1 MEFNMRTQFINVI
14 EELEIE
20 MGDIQFR
27 RNIKGMNKYY
37 LPFVLLEL
45 NEFMKIKK
53 GLFIQCFSFLNE
65 PLYAGNIYEYIYVSK
80 YNKNIKGSDK
90 YEYPSFHLI
99 KNDKVVKEWFE
110 TIFKVSFEEYNWN
123 NYTHCCISG
132 HLDWEKFRCLEY
144 PTPNYYIKTYK
155 VRKIIIRFNYKS
167 TPIDYFSVLNFKHW
181 DSETKKTSNKG
192 LGRKDIRNVIIKNVD
207 CNKWSG
213 YISIDDIK
221 KLAENNGFNPIKK
234 HKYYYGHYAEF
245 LLKI

>member
-1 MEFNMRTQFINVI
+1 MEFNMRTQFNNVI

-20 MGDIQFR
+20 MDDIQFR

-37 LPFVLLEL
+37 LPFVLLE
-45 NEFMKIKK
+45 MKDFFRINK
-53 GLFIQCFSFLNE
+53 GLLQGSVWYTE
-65 PLYAGNIYEYIYVSK
+65 PIYDGNIYEYVYVSK
-80 YNKNIKGSDK
+80 YSRYFRHSNEK
-90 YEYPSFHLI
+90 YNYPMFNRI
-99 KNDKVVKEWFE
+99 KNDKVIKEWFE
-110 TIFKVSFEEYNWN
+110 TIFKVSFDEYNWN
-123 NYTHCCISG
+123 KSIIYNCSG
-132 HLDWEKFRCLEY
+132 NIDWQKFRDYEY
-144 PTPNYYIKTYK
+144 PTPDYYIKTYK
-155 VRKIIIRFNYKS
+155 VRKIIRPIDYNCNF
-167 TPIDYFSVLNFKHW
+167 IDYFSVLNFKHW